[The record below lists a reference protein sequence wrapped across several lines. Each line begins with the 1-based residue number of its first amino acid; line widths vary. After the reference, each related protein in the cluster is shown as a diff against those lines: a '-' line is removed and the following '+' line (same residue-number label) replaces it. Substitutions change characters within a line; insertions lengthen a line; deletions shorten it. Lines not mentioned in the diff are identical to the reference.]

1 MLVVSVSEV
10 VMNEKLEY
18 LRISQRLRDDIKVCK
33 QLGKK
38 LKIVR
43 EIKKQID
50 KARYLNSK

>member
-1 MLVVSVSEV
+1 MVSVSEV
-10 VMNEKLEY
+10 IMNEKLKHY
-18 LRISQRLRDDIKVCK
+18 YRLVRLRHNIEVSK

-50 KARYLNSK
+50 KARCLNSR

>member
-10 VMNEKLEY
+10 VMNERLEHF
-18 LRISQRLRDDIKVCK
+18 RRSARLHHDIEVCK

-50 KARYLNSK
+50 KARCLNSR

>member
-1 MLVVSVSEV
+1 MVSVSEV

-18 LRISQRLRDDIKVCK
+18 LRRSQRLRDDIKVCK

-50 KARYLNSK
+50 KARCLNSK

>member
-1 MLVVSVSEV
+1 
-10 VMNEKLEY
+10 MNERLEHF
-18 LRISQRLRDDIKVCK
+18 RRSARLHHDIEVCK

-50 KARYLNSK
+50 KARCLNSR